1 MSDLRQR
8 KPVHDVTAQPTREL
22 ELEEDDKEHYT
33 QQTPPDMRPDLGVMI
48 TLLMILMTVITT
60 YWYYRVD
67 RNSKGPFSTFVN
79 DKILGYDPYARGGPV
94 EGLGPL

>member
-8 KPVHDVTAQPTREL
+8 KPVQDVAAQPTQ

-33 QQTPPDMRPDLGVMI
+33 QQAPPDMRPDLGVVI
-48 TLLMILMTVITT
+48 TLLFLLMTVITG

-67 RNSKGPFSTFVN
+67 LNSKGPFSTFVN
-79 DKILGYDPYARGGPV
+79 DRIQSLR
-94 EGLGPL
+94 EGRAC

>member
-8 KPVHDVTAQPTREL
+8 KPVQDVTTQPTQ

-33 QQTPPDMRPDLGVMI
+33 NQAPPDMRPDLGVMI
-48 TLLMILMTVITT
+48 TLLLILMTVITT

>member
-8 KPVHDVTAQPTREL
+8 KPVQDVTTQPTQ

-33 QQTPPDMRPDLGVMI
+33 NQAPPDMRPDLGVMI

-67 RNSKGPFSTFVN
+67 RNSKGPFSTFIN

>member
-8 KPVHDVTAQPTREL
+8 KPVQDVAAQPTQ
-22 ELEEDDKEHYT
+22 ELEEDDRDPYM
-33 QQTPPDMRPDLGVMI
+33 QPPPPDMRPDLGVMI
-48 TLLMILMTVITT
+48 TLLLILMTVITT

-67 RNSKGPFSTFVN
+67 RNSRGPFSTFVN
-79 DKILGYDPYARGGPV
+79 DRILGYDPYARGGPV

>member
-8 KPVHDVTAQPTREL
+8 KPVQDIAAQPTQ
-22 ELEEDDKEHYT
+22 ELEEDDDKGFYT
-33 QQTPPDMRPDLGVMI
+33 QQPPPDIRPDLGVVV
-48 TLLMILMTVITT
+48 TLLVILMTVITT

-67 RNSKGPFSTFVN
+67 RNSRGPFSTFVN

-94 EGLGPL
+94 EGLGL

>member
-8 KPVHDVTAQPTREL
+8 KPVQDVTTQPTQ

-33 QQTPPDMRPDLGVMI
+33 QQAPPDMRPDLGVMI
-48 TLLMILMTVITT
+48 TLLLMLMTVITT

-67 RNSKGPFSTFVN
+67 RNSRGPFSTFVN

-94 EGLGPL
+94 EGLGLL